1 LGSRARTARK
11 ALTVGELIFQSA
23 ERLNRA
29 ELAYGHGTDNPFD
42 EAAALVF
49 HALNLNHDEAPRAYA
64 RVVSARGRARVSHLI
79 TQRIRTRR
87 PAAYLMKRMW
97 FAGLEFYVDERVL
110 VPRSPLAELIE
121 QGFAPW
127 IDERRVRRVLD
138 IGTGS
143 GCIAVAAARR
153 FPRARVEAVDVSAPA
168 LVVARRNIR
177 RHRLGRRVHALLGDL
192 FGASGQRRYDI
203 IVSNPP
209 YVGTKEFRALPA
221 EYRREPSIALRSG
234 PSGLD
239 AVSRILREAEA
250 FLQPRGILVV
260 EVGNTQRALAKR
272 YRPVPFTWI
281 EFERGGGGVFVLTR
295 EQLQAHRGDLGERR
309 TARRS

>member
-1 LGSRARTARK
+1 LGSRTRTVRK
-11 ALTVGELIFQSA
+11 VLTVGELIFQSA
-23 ERLNRA
+23 ERLDRA
-29 ELAYGHGTDNPFD
+29 DLAYGHGTDNPFD

-49 HALNLNHDEAPRAYA
+49 HALNLNHGDAPRAYA
-64 RVVSARGRARVSHLI
+64 RVVSRRGRARVSHLI

-87 PAAYLMKRMW
+87 PAAYLTRRMW

-110 VPRSPLAELIE
+110 VPRSPIAELIE

-127 IDERRVRRVLD
+127 ADERQVRRVLD
-138 IGTGS
+138 VGTGS
-143 GCIAVAAARR
+143 GCIAVAAAKR
-153 FPRARVEAVDVSAPA
+153 FPRAQVDAVDISRPA

-192 FGASGQRRYDI
+192 FGASDSRRYDI

-209 YVGTKEFRALPA
+209 YVGTREFLALPT

-239 AVSRILREAEA
+239 AVSRMLREAET
-250 FLQPRGILVV
+250 FLQPNGILVV
-260 EVGNTQRALAKR
+260 EVGNTQRALEKR
-272 YRPVPFTWI
+272 YPGVPFTWI
-281 EFERGGGGVFVLTR
+281 EFQRGGGGVFLLTR
-295 EQLQAHRGDLGERR
+295 EELQAHRSELNGRGKSRR
-309 TARRS
+309 L

>member
-1 LGSRARTARK
+1 
-11 ALTVGELIFQSA
+11 
-23 ERLNRA
+23 
-29 ELAYGHGTDNPFD
+29 
-42 EAAALVF
+42 
-49 HALNLNHDEAPRAYA
+49 
-64 RVVSARGRARVSHLI
+64 
-79 TQRIRTRR
+79 
-87 PAAYLMKRMW
+87 MW
-97 FAGLEFYVDERVL
+97 FAGLEFHVDGRVL
-110 VPRSPLAELIE
+110 VPRSPIAELIE

-192 FGASGQRRYDI
+192 FGASDQRRYDI

-295 EQLQAHRGDLGERR
+295 EQLQAHRSDLGERR